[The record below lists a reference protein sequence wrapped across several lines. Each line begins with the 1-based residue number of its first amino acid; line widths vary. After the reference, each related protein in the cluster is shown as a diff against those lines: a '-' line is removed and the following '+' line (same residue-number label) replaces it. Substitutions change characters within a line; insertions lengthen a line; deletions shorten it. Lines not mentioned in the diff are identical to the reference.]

1 MSQIPSSTVVVQQI
15 IMPDKKDFMSKSR
28 LATELDISE
37 DTIEKW
43 IRDKK
48 LTLDKHFFME
58 GKVLRF
64 YYPAIKLLL
73 VPNAEAV

>member
-1 MSQIPSSTVVVQQI
+1 MSQTDAVIINRI

-28 LATELDISE
+28 LAEELDISE

-43 IRDKK
+43 IRDGK
-48 LTLDKHFFME
+48 LKQDRHFFME
-58 GKVLRF
+58 KKVLRF